1 MIGNYVLSAGY
12 YDAYYRKA
20 QLVRQKIINELNN
33 VYEKYDLILGPTA
46 PTVARKLGE
55 KTDDPVQ
62 MYLMDVY
69 TVIANLA
76 GTPAISVPAGT
87 IKTEG
92 VDLPVGIQLMAKQ
105 RNESALFKAGRVIET
120 LSKAAL

>member
-20 QLVRQKIINELNN
+20 QLVRQKLINELNS
-33 VYEKYDLILGPTA
+33 VYEKYDLILGPTS

-76 GTPAISVPAGT
+76 GTPAISLPA
-87 IKTEG
+87 
-92 VDLPVGIQLMAKQ
+92 
-105 RNESALFKAGRVIET
+105 
-120 LSKAAL
+120 

>member
-20 QLVRQKIINELNN
+20 QLVRQKLINELNS
-33 VYEKYDLILGPTA
+33 VYEKYDLILGPTS

-76 GTPAISVPAGT
+76 
-87 IKTEG
+87 
-92 VDLPVGIQLMAKQ
+92 
-105 RNESALFKAGRVIET
+105 
-120 LSKAAL
+120 